1 MTGSTISVSTVAT
14 SRPPLKAMASGLQN
28 TDPMRGIMPKIAAR
42 AVSMIGR
49 KRSVAEL
56 IIASRG
62 FWPSALWISIWS
74 NKIMELRIIIPDRA
88 MIPSMAIKPNGILVI
103 FNANTTQM
111 RTSGAVSKAIIMR
124 AIRFN
129 WNMRIVMIT
138 KSIIGIGFNNL

>member
-1 MTGSTISVSTVAT
+1 
-14 SRPPLKAMASGLQN
+14 
-28 TDPMRGIMPKIAAR
+28 MPKIAAI

-62 FWPSALWISIWS
+62 SWPSVLWISIWS
-74 NKIMELRIIIPDRA
+74 NKIMELRMIIPERA
-88 MIPSMAIKPNGILVI
+88 MIPRIAIKPSGVLVI
-103 FNANTTQM
+103 LSANTTPI
-111 RTSGAVSKAIIMR
+111 SPNGAVSRAITMR

-138 KSIIGIGFNNL
+138 KSIIGIGVNSF

>member
-1 MTGSTISVSTVAT
+1 MTGNTMSVRTVAT
-14 SRPPLKAMASGLQN
+14 SKPPLKAMANGLQN
-28 TDPMRGIMPKIAAR
+28 TDPMRGIMPKIAAI

-62 FWPSALWISIWS
+62 SWPSALWISIWS
-74 NKIMELRIIIPDRA
+74 NKIMELRMIIPERA
-88 MIPSMAIKPNGILVI
+88 IIPRIAIKPNGVLVI
-103 FNANTTQM
+103 LSANTTPI
-111 RTSGAVSKAIIMR
+111 SPNGAVSRAIIMR

-138 KSIIGIGFNNL
+138 KSIIGIGVNSF